1 MASPTIHPLS
11 CWIPRPHYRFLLSL
25 RSISRFYRF
34 HLWKKIPRSF
44 HFQSSLLLLTPLP
57 GVIISHGFLQE
68 AHKITWPIAP
78 ATPTLPLA
86 SAEVKFL
93 NCRSACHTP
102 LLTIFLLSIPQILRA
117 CSSPRVVFS
126 PHPPPRMLIFQL
138 LAWMAH
144 YWVSASNITRLKQQH
159 PIQLGPSRVP
169 LLLFHVPS
177 AWHGSHGRMPLEYI
191 PHQVTRFWKMLI
203 MRNLEQ
209 PNVGIGHLVKKSW
222 RHPEKSSFAML
233 WFIS

>member
-1 MASPTIHPLS
+1 M
-11 CWIPRPHYRFLLSL
+11 W
-25 RSISRFYRF
+25 
-34 HLWKKIPRSF
+34 
-44 HFQSSLLLLTPLP
+44 SSLTVFCRRLIKSPGPSPQLP
-57 GVIISHGFLQE
+57 
-68 AHKITWPIAP
+68 
-78 ATPTLPLA
+78 PTLPLA
-86 SAEVKFL
+86 SAEVEFL

-102 LLTIFLLSIPQILRA
+102 LLTIFPLSIPQILRA

-177 AWHGSHGRMPLEYI
+177 AWCRSDGRMPLEYI